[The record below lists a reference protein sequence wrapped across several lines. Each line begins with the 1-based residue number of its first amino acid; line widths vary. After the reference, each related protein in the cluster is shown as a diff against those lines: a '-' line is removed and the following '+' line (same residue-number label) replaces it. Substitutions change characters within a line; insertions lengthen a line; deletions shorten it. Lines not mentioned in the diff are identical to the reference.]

1 MKVKIM
7 SNKINQAIEDWL
19 ELCPCDD
26 IDVNEYDL
34 SDDNRFYHQ
43 TNFNYMTTITLYQK
57 KIKQ

>member
-1 MKVKIM
+1 M
-7 SNKINQAIEDWL
+7 SNEFIEKAIQQWI